1 MKADNGADRCGK
13 RFSVNEGTPRSVM
26 LIGLSVNKNALQE
39 GTKGLAFVPWL
50 SEPRNHRKSFATGNR
65 KDLVKRVGPESY
77 QQSGFT

>member
-39 GTKGLAFVPWL
+39 GTEGFAESFVL
-50 SEPRNHRKSFATGNR
+50 LCLGYLNHVIIVNRSPLVTGR
-65 KDLVKRVGPESY
+65 TS
-77 QQSGFT
+77 